1 MLSKAMEKYLKVIFG
16 ILEREKRAT
25 TSDIADR
32 LKVAPASV
40 TAMVKKLQHLKLVTY
55 KPYYGVRL
63 TKAGKRTALEI
74 VRHHRLLELYL
85 SEALGVPWDR
95 VHEEAERLEHVLS
108 EELEDRMAAVLG
120 DPAFDPHGAPI
131 PGRDGTIHRVDTRS
145 LSSVG
150 LGEKVEVVE
159 VTDGD
164 PGLLRYLG
172 GLEMFPGTVVRI
184 IGVDPYHGPLKIRSK
199 GREVVLGRRAAGKI
213 RVKNVS

>member
-1 MLSKAMEKYLKVIFG
+1 MIKKME
-16 ILEREKRAT
+16 
-25 TSDIADR
+25 
-32 LKVAPASV
+32 
-40 TAMVKKLQHLKLVTY
+40 HLKLVTY
-55 KPYYGVRL
+55 KPYYGVML

-95 VHEEAERLEHVLS
+95 VHEEAEKLEHVLS

-131 PGRDGTIHRVDTRS
+131 PGRDGSIHRIDTRS
-145 LSSVG
+145 LSSVAP
-150 LGEKVEVVE
+150 GEKVEVVE

-164 PGLLRYLG
+164 PDLLRYLG

-184 IGVDPYHGPLKIRSK
+184 IQVEPFHGPLKIETK
-199 GREVVLGRRAAGKI
+199 GREVVLGRRAAGQI

>member
-1 MLSKAMEKYLKVIFG
+1 MFSEAMEKYLKVIFG
-16 ILEREKRAT
+16 ILEGEKRAT
-25 TSDIADR
+25 TSAIAER
-32 LKVAPASV
+32 LGVAPASV
-40 TAMVKKLQHLKLVTY
+40 TAMIKKLQRLKLVTY
-55 KPYYGVRL
+55 KPYYGVTL
-63 TKAGKRTALEI
+63 TKAGKQTALEI

-85 SEALGVPWDR
+85 SEALGMPWDR
-95 VHEEAERLEHVLS
+95 VHEEAEKLEHVLS

-131 PGRDGTIHRVDTRS
+131 PGRDGTIQRIETRS
-145 LSSVG
+145 LTSVA

-172 GLEMFPGTVVRI
+172 GLKMFPGTVVRI
-184 IGVDPYHGPLKIRSK
+184 IQIEPYHGPLKIRTK
-199 GREVVLGRRAAGKI
+199 GREVVLGRSAAGNI